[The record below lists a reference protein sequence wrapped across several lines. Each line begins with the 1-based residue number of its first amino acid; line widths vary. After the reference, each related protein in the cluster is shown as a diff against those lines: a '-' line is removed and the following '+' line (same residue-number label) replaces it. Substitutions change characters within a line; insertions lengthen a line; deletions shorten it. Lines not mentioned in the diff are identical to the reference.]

1 MYGHS
6 ADEDEINEHLET
18 IASLHEK
25 IEQLEKAAVKHAA
38 FVTHVRV
45 ACTCLSAPL
54 FLDQEGK
61 SDVHTAARQT
71 LKYLREAIEKDQGE
85 QK

>member
-1 MYGHS
+1 MTVTTS
-6 ADEDEINEHLET
+6 TEMLLR
-18 IASLHEK
+18 SEK
-25 IEQLEKAAVKHAA
+25 IILQRRVAALEEDLAALRKQHTA

-61 SDVHTAARQT
+61 SDVHDAARAA
-71 LKYLREAIEKDQGE
+71 LKYLREAIDRDS
-85 QK
+85 